1 MRVCICVGVG
11 GVCQFIVLCV
21 FLIAWFLT
29 PPGVYVRAVR
39 DFEKMLAY
47 WFERNKVPLLVDE
60 HQTPEAMLEGLIDE
74 LQTLSLRY
82 ASDIGYKVYTEY
94 KPRPATKRTQGGGT
108 RPKTALEGLSST
120 DDSASE
126 GEAVPEPESCDAQP
140 GSRAAMYEELV
151 GPRFKQHPLDG
162 PTQRFLKQHVQEFI
176 RDRLNPTRKVKDA
189 LAWWAANEQRWPMVA
204 AVARHSLCVPA
215 AAACSERAF
224 SRSGHLVRARRSC
237 LGDEKIE
244 QLSHLSN
251 NLDIE

>member
-1 MRVCICVGVG
+1 
-11 GVCQFIVLCV
+11 
-21 FLIAWFLT
+21 
-29 PPGVYVRAVR
+29 
-39 DFEKMLAY
+39 MLGY
-47 WFERNKVPLLVDE
+47 WFERNKVPTLVDE
-60 HQTPEAMLEGLIDE
+60 HKTPEAMLESLIDE

-94 KPRPATKRTQGGGT
+94 KPRPTTKRTQGGGT

-120 DDSASE
+120 DESGSE
-126 GEAVPEPESCDAQP
+126 GEALPEPVYESY
-140 GSRAAMYEELV
+140 SRPDCPATMLEELV
-151 GPRFKQHPLDG
+151 GPRFERHPLDG

-176 RDRLNPTRKVKDA
+176 RDWLNPTRKVKDA

-224 SRSGHLVRARRSC
+224 SHSGHLVRARRSR

-244 QLSHLSN
+244 QLLHLSN